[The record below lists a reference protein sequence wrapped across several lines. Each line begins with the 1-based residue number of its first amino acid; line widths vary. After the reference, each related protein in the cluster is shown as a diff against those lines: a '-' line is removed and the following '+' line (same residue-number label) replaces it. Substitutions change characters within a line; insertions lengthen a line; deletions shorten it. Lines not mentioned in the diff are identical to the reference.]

1 MNDALPALPP
11 LPPLQR
17 AQWRCLRVVSEFGD
31 IAHAA
36 RKLHWSQAVLR
47 SMLLD
52 LQATLGV
59 QHVQVCGDRVELSP
73 ALKPIIQNQQHPCQ
87 PVRDSGEPRGIVQT
101 Q

>member
-11 LPPLQR
+11 LPR

-36 RKLHWSQAVLR
+36 RKLHWSQAFLR

-52 LQATLGV
+52 LQAALGV
-59 QHVQVCGDRVELSP
+59 QHVQICGDRVEVSQ
-73 ALKPIIQNQQHPCQ
+73 ALKQALQHRQRPCQ
-87 PVRDSGEPRGIVQT
+87 PARARGEPRVIVQT
-101 Q
+101 K